1 MDGNSKEP
9 IAREEGFVL
18 EALPALSFKV
28 RIGADREVLGY
39 LAGKMRL
46 HHIRVLPG
54 DRVLMEMSPDG
65 KRGRIMRR
73 L

>member
-1 MDGNSKEP
+1 MDGKLKAVP
-9 IAREEGFVL
+9 VREEGFVL

-28 RIGADREVLGY
+28 RIGADREVLGH

-65 KRGRIMRR
+65 RRGRIVRR
-73 L
+73 I